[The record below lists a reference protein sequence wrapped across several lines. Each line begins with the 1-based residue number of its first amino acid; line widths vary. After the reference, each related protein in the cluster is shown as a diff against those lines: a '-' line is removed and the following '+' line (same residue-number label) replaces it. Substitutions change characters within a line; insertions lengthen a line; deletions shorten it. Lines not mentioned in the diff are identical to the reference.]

1 MTTFYRSALSRP
13 WDDFDA
19 YLFDIDGTL
28 LSSEDAVHY
37 FAFCEALTMLSG
49 RTLTLDGV
57 VAHGNTDVGILRDA
71 LQLAGVPEGDWRPR
85 REEACVGMGEFVF
98 ERKGDL
104 RVRVLPGVVEV
115 LEHLQRRGAVIGVAT
130 GNLRRIGEL
139 KLEAGGLGRFFTS
152 GSYSDADEYR
162 VEVFRRAIEA
172 IRLRVGEHASVCVFG
187 DTPEDVRAARLIE
200 AEVVAVATGVYSVEE
215 LMLEE
220 PTACCGSLLELLEE
234 ARGGG
239 RL

>member
-37 FAFCEALTMLSG
+37 FAFCEALTTLSG
-49 RTLTLDGV
+49 RPLTLDGV

-152 GSYSDADEYR
+152 GSYSDSDEFR
-162 VEVFRRAIEA
+162 VQVFRRALA
-172 IRLRVGEHASVCVFG
+172 AVRSRVGEHASVCVFG

-200 AEVVAVATGVYSVEE
+200 AEVVAVATGVYSVKE
-215 LMLEE
+215 LMHEE